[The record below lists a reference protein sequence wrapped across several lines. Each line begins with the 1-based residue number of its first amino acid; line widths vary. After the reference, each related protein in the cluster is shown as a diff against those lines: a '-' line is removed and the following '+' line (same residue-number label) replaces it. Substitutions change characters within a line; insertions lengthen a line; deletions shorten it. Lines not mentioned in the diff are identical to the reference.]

1 MRKGRS
7 RPNRRRDS
15 GRRADLEREL
25 AAPGPW
31 VRDTFGGRPDGTCV
45 REQWEEDV
53 REVARYRAQ
62 YEITDPREALGPRP
76 ESDQQ
81 QHDWELANEA
91 VEQGELRLGR
101 ELAAVGD
108 IDLGLDC

>member
-1 MRKGRS
+1 MGAGHL
-7 RPNRRRDS
+7 RR
-15 GRRADLEREL
+15 
-25 AAPGPW
+25 
-31 VRDTFGGRPDGTCV
+31 VPDGTCV
-45 REQWEEDV
+45 REQWAEDV

-62 YEITDPREALGPRP
+62 YEITDPREALGRRP
-76 ESDQQ
+76 ESDQP

-108 IDLGLDC
+108 IDLGLDY